1 MNKHY
6 GVYKCEHCKAEFMTL
21 EDKWKHIKKFHKDT
35 NVKKCNMLEN
45 FRQSCLWEY
54 EEIGRD

>member
-1 MNKHY
+1 MTKHY

-35 NVKKCNMLEN
+35 TVKKCNMLEN

-54 EEIGRD
+54 E